1 MTWQSIVGIV
11 GFGLVGVFQIV
22 SDNNWSAAGQS
33 FLAALALLGVHTAIG
48 QNAAAMRASH
58 EALIKQLNCKK

>member
-33 FLAALALLGVHTAIG
+33 FLAALALLGVHTA
-48 QNAAAMRASH
+48 SH